1 MPSLQKAVLWFAAS
15 AVMLRASVSDE
26 LQGAW
31 DLQTQKLSQDGIQ
44 WCREFTV
51 TNAKVMYAGRNYFDY
66 INVNKNIAIT
76 VLIPENA
83 LLLTGSL
90 AGIPHI
96 SWLYVF
102 KQRKC
107 KDNIERN
114 IQKNWENFNAGVC
127 TSDIF

>member
-1 MPSLQKAVLWFAAS
+1 
-15 AVMLRASVSDE
+15 
-26 LQGAW
+26 
-31 DLQTQKLSQDGIQ
+31 
-44 WCREFTV
+44 
-51 TNAKVMYAGRNYFDY
+51 MYAGRNYFDY
-66 INVNKNIAIT
+66 INANKNLSIT
-76 VLIPENA
+76 VLIAENA

-90 AGIPHI
+90 GGTPWWVGGGWYI

-114 IQKNWENFNAGVC
+114 IQKNWENFNARVC